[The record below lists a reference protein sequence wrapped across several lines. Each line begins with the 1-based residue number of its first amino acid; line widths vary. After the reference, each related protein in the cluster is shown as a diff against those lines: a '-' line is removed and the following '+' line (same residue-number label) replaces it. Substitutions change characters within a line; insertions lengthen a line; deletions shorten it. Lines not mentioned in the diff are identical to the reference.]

1 MSTRSETT
9 RRLRDAAR
17 AAVIADGIGGCR
29 IDRICK
35 RAGLTRGAFYSNYSN
50 LEELLSATLS
60 EHLTVLTNRALSLD
74 AEWVETITRFTPE
87 LYALDGPEKIAALL
101 LNVAVATGLTGEAEL
116 INMEILTAAA
126 HGWMPTL
133 PLDAMRDA
141 LTHVGR
147 VVLTAAGRTPTTDD
161 DTLGIILMR
170 LAPRDALNAN
180 LATTLFMALSEPD

>member
-17 AAVIADGIGGCR
+17 AAVVADGIGGCR

-87 LYALDGPEKIAALL
+87 LYALDLS
-101 LNVAVATGLTGEAEL
+101 L
-116 INMEILTAAA
+116 IHI
-126 HGWMPTL
+126 
-133 PLDAMRDA
+133 
-141 LTHVGR
+141 
-147 VVLTAAGRTPTTDD
+147 
-161 DTLGIILMR
+161 
-170 LAPRDALNAN
+170 
-180 LATTLFMALSEPD
+180 